1 MSTLIKLLI
10 MSLLIGEYTPYWG
23 HTFVAEGNGKVYAL
37 RSLADSSSLC
47 VFEQPKGESNKEFAP
62 ITLDDLGQ
70 PLAEVSTPGK
80 HSCHIVLLARQA
92 VVADYTSGTLSL
104 FDLTEDGMPLPN
116 PQVIQYS
123 GSGAHPKRQ
132 QSPHIHSSSLSHD
145 GKVLIVVDLGTD
157 KLYRFDVKDG
167 RVVVPQAES
176 ISLPA
181 GCGPRHCA
189 FAPEDDYLYVVT
201 ELSDEILV
209 LKTSD
214 FSIQNRYVL
223 NPSNPQ
229 GGSHIAI
236 SADGKYLYASSRV
249 SSTAGADTATVRDGV
264 GIYKRLSDG
273 KLEHLHYLSTGG
285 HPRHFAVS
293 RDGKFLVVACRDDNR
308 LEIYPL
314 DAESGLPGECCKM
327 INLEAPVYVGMK

>member
-1 MSTLIKLLI
+1 MSTAIKLLI

-47 VFEQPKGESNKEFAP
+47 VFERPKKQTNKEFAP
-62 ITLDDLGQ
+62 VTLDDLGQ

-80 HSCHIVLLARQA
+80 HSCHIVLLAHQA

-104 FDLTEDGMPLPN
+104 FDLSEDGMPLPN

-132 QSPHIHSSSLSHD
+132 QSSHIHSSSLSPD

-167 RVVVPQAES
+167 RLVTPEAEV
-176 ISLPA
+176 ITLPA

-189 FAPEDDYLYVVT
+189 FAPEGDYLYVVT
-201 ELSDEILV
+201 ELSDEIIV

-214 FSIQNRYVL
+214 FSLQNRYIL
-223 NPSNPQ
+223 NSSNPQ

-249 SSTAGADTATVRDGV
+249 SSTAGDSTATIRDGI
-264 GIYKRLSDG
+264 GIYKRLANG
-273 KLEHLHYLSTGG
+273 ELEHLQYITTGG

-293 RDGKFLVVACRDDNR
+293 SDRKFLVVACRDDNR

-314 DAESGLPGECCKM
+314 DAESGLSGDCCSK
-327 INLEAPVYVGMK
+327 IALEAPVYVGIK